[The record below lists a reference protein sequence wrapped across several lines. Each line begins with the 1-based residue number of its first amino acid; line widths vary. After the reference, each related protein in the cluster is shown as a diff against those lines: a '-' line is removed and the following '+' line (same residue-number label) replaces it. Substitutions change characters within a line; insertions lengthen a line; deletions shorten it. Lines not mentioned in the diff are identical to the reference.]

1 MSQRSIIGRAT
12 GLLLLTLVCA
22 GCAAGG
28 SSSSGNPGPGGSS
41 GSGTGGNSGTGGSS
55 GAGGASSGSGGSVA
69 AGSGGAPAADAG
81 GSQDASADASGLDS
95 GPTPCF
101 LVLSS
106 LSTPSISD
114 PFERGGMPY
123 RVRGKANVSQPT
135 DQWSWDVRIPD
146 SAGTINHP
154 QPSASD
160 PTAVEF
166 PVPISGVYAITA
178 RISNRPACGSVT
190 LPLTVIEPRPTA
202 FTFRVS
208 PPASLP
214 LPVQEFPKTRLE
226 VLAGL
231 DLNAQV
237 QHISIFTRD
246 NTAQPL
252 PAYMQITSPG
262 SRVIIEGNTQRGAMN
277 VDLIQQQGY
286 NLLLIPA
293 GDFAPTLFSG
303 LPTDLANLAN
313 TTLFDAGI
321 EVSGRALRA
330 DGTPLIDARLVLR
343 EGTRPSTVGISRSG
357 GAFSLFTREGNLS
370 VEIAAPPDS
379 GLPDGHVDAGAGF
392 ALARNAA
399 APTLTMRWAALPA
412 GALKLTIRSAD
423 GATVVARA
431 TVHVELATPIAAA
444 GQLTVHAGDGSA
456 AADLVLAVSGSVHAD
471 AVADDKGNVTFPA
484 LTTGSYRVTVVP
496 PAMAGATAAITS
508 ATVAVV
514 TAGVTRDV
522 RLAPPVTLSG
532 TLLPAAT
539 SKGVRITAIDTGGDI
554 VTSTVSTLVGEG
566 GRYQL
571 VVNPGRSYKLWAVP
585 GPDQL
590 FARAVLGTVQA
601 PMTDQALPAFTLAAG
616 IATASSV
623 RAGAPVA
630 DALVQVFC
638 PRSSPTCL
646 DMTLPIAEAV
656 TDLNGRFTVILPDVG
671 P

>member
-1 MSQRSIIGRAT
+1 MSPQSVGARAT
-12 GLLLLTLVCA
+12 GLMLLTLICA

-28 SSSSGNPGPGGSS
+28 SSSSVPGGSGGSGGSS
-41 GSGTGGNSGTGGSS
+41 GAGTGGSS
-55 GAGGASSGSGGSVA
+55 GMGGTSGAGGAFMGGSGGSA
-69 AGSGGAPAADAG
+69 AGSGGAAAD
-81 GSQDASADASGLDS
+81 GSVPQDAPGADGGQPCTLD
-95 GPTPCF
+95 
-101 LVLSS
+101 LIS
-106 LSTPSISD
+106 LSMPSIFSE
-114 PFERGGMPY
+114 FERGGMPY
-123 RVRGKANVSQPT
+123 RVRGKASVSEPG
-135 DQWSWDVRIPD
+135 DQWSWDVSYPD
-146 SAGTINHP
+146 ATVNHP
-154 QPSASD
+154 QPSAGD

-166 PVPISGVYAITA
+166 PVPISGTYLITA

-190 LPLTVIEPRPTA
+190 RPLIVIDPRPTA

-208 PPASLP
+208 PPASLS
-214 LPVQEFPKTRLE
+214 LPVQEVPMTRLQ
-226 VLAGL
+226 LPGGL
-231 DLNAQV
+231 NLSPQV

-321 EVSGRALRA
+321 RVSGQALRV
-330 DGTPLIDARLVLR
+330 DGTPVTDARLVLR
-343 EGTRPSTVGISRSG
+343 EGTRPSTVGISNSG

-379 GLPDGHVDAGAGF
+379 GMPDGHVDAAAGF

-399 APTLTMRWAALPA
+399 GPTLTMRWAALPA
-412 GALKLTIRSAD
+412 GALKLTIHSAD

-431 TVHVELATPIAAA
+431 TVHVELATAIAAA

-456 AADLVLAVSGSVHAD
+456 AADLVLPVSGSMRAD
-471 AVADDKGNVTFPA
+471 AVGDDKGNVTFPSLA
-484 LTTGSYRVTVVP
+484 AGNYRVTVVP
-496 PAMAGATAAITS
+496 PATAGPTAAITS
-508 ATVAVV
+508 TTINVV

-522 RLAPPVTLSG
+522 RIAQTVTLSG
-532 TLLPAAT
+532 TLQPTAA

-554 VTSTVSTLVGEG
+554 VTSTVSTLVGDG

-571 VVNPGRSYKLWAVP
+571 AVNPGRSYKLWAVP
-585 GPDQL
+585 GADQL

-601 PMTDQALPAFTLAAG
+601 PMTDQALPTFTLAAG

-656 TDLNGRFTVILPDVG
+656 TDPNGRFTVILPDVG